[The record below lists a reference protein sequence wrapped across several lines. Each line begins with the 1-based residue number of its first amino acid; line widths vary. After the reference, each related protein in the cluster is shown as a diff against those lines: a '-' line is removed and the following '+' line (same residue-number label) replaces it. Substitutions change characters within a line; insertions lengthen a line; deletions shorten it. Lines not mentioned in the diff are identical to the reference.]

1 MKRSLTGLLLVTLT
15 TLLAAC
21 GFQLRGTGSDAF
33 ALRELDLKARNAYG
47 ETVKDVRRAL
57 ENSGVRVHGGAPYQ
71 LVLLG
76 EGQKQRTA
84 SYTSAARSAEYELT
98 ASLDYEIRGNQLS
111 LVRDQVATRK
121 VYVHDSNNLA
131 GTDQEAERM
140 RAEMRRELVQQLLLR
155 LQQLSP
161 AQLAE
166 LQETAQARAEAEAK
180 AAATARQAAPATPAR

>member
-111 LVRDQVATRK
+111 LLRDQVATRK